1 VSEMKPGIDL
11 EALARAP
18 AVARPRRRW
27 LPRLAPWLL
36 LIAFLAVVAST
47 LTDWGRGAV
56 KVTLIRP
63 QPAAGEGSGGGR
75 AMGGELQRSGWI
87 EPDPFPFLVN
97 PLVAGIVR
105 ELLVLEGDRVEAGQ
119 VVARLDDALAK
130 AAAGSS
136 DAAVAVA
143 RAEAASAAVERDS
156 AQRAF
161 DAALGVTEALAL
173 AEAEV
178 KAKTAAAKVAE
189 EELAVARMLVEQG
202 GAGPREVELAAANV
216 ELAQADL
223 AKARATQERAGRE
236 RELRLD
242 ERARVDAATARVAVA
257 EAAIGAAE
265 ARAAEARLA
274 LERHAVQ
281 APAAGVVLQ
290 RMAAPGMATGAPE
303 HVALL
308 SLYDPTQLRVRIDV
322 EQSEVGKLAVGG
334 AAAVRAP
341 TRPGHDYHGTVTR
354 IVRQANVEK
363 VTLQVHVH
371 VDDPDEALRP
381 EMVVETRFTLAPA
394 EAAAAGG
401 AAPATGGASDA
412 FWIPARLL
420 DTRDGA
426 TVVWVVNGAD
436 GRATLRRVTVA
447 RRDGERALISAG
459 LNASDKLLDGPRDR
473 LREGARLEITTEG
486 R

>member
-1 VSEMKPGIDL
+1 MKRDIDL

-18 AVARPRRRW
+18 VVARPRRRW

-56 KVTLIRP
+56 AVTLIRP
-63 QPAAGEGSGGGR
+63 QSAAGAGGGGGM
-75 AMGGELQRSGWI
+75 AMGSELQRSGWI
-87 EPDPFPFLVN
+87 EPDPFPIHVN

-119 VVARLDDALAK
+119 VVARLDDSLAQ
-130 AAAGSS
+130 AAAASS

-143 RAEAASAAVERDS
+143 RAEAASATVERDA

-161 DAALGVTEALAL
+161 DAALAVTEALAL
-173 AEAEV
+173 AEAEA
-178 KAKTAAAKVAE
+178 KAKAAAAKVAE
-189 EELAVARMLVEQG
+189 EELAVARMLAEHG
-202 GAGPREVELAAANV
+202 GAGPREVELAAAKS

-223 AKARATQERAGRE
+223 AKARATLERAVRE

-242 ERARVDAATARVAVA
+242 ERARIDTTTARVAVA
-257 EAAIGAAE
+257 QAAVVAAE

-274 LERHAVQ
+274 LERHAVV

-290 RMAAPGMATGAPE
+290 RMAAPGMATGSPE

-308 SLYDPTQLRVRIDV
+308 SLYDPMHLRVRVDV
-322 EQSEVGKLAVGG
+322 EQSEVAKLAVGG

-341 TRPGHDYHGTVTR
+341 TRPGQDYHGTITR

-363 VTLQVHVH
+363 VTLQVHVRI
-371 VDDPDEALRP
+371 DDPDEALRP
-381 EMVVETRFTLAPA
+381 EMVVETRFALAPA
-394 EAAAAGG
+394 EGAAAASGG
-401 AAPATGGASDA
+401 APAAGGASDA

-420 DTRDGA
+420 DARDG
-426 TVVWVVNGAD
+426 TSVVWVVNGSD
-436 GRATLRRVTVA
+436 GRAALRRVTVA

-473 LREGARLEITTEG
+473 LREGAHLEIATEG